1 MCASRPLFQQTGL
14 QKMRELSIF
23 LEDGLEQF
31 GGRLAQHFAD
41 FKNESGRKKYF
52 QTSDPP
58 KNRGLGVYLY

>member
-1 MCASRPLFQQTGL
+1 
-14 QKMRELSIF
+14 MRKPTSFPTNRSSKNAGTIHF
-23 LEDGLEQF
+23 LEDGLEEF

-52 QTSDPP
+52 QTSDPL

>member
-1 MCASRPLFQQTGL
+1 VRAVLFINNPAF
-14 QKMRELSIF
+14 KKSIF
-23 LEDGLEQF
+23 LEDGLEEF

-58 KNRGLGVYLY
+58 KNRGLGLYLY